1 MTKHVGGRMKTFSI
15 SALLQ
20 SRVWGKGVPANMTD
34 DNEQARKEMF
44 FSLSHSS
51 HGGSILK
58 VEQTNSKAQKMT
70 KSHSPVHKLRQE

>member
-1 MTKHVGGRMKTFSI
+1 
-15 SALLQ
+15 
-20 SRVWGKGVPANMTD
+20 MTD

-44 FSLSHSS
+44 FFLSHSS